1 MSERE
6 APQPYLRAAGSE
18 QAAAPGSPVCERA
31 RPALDRLASS
41 PVDLLWTL
49 LGVAL
54 IALALRDIFD
64 VLFHP
69 LGRGMVAR
77 RVVRGVAGLARRLP
91 GGGGTI
97 GLLAGPLSYVAVV
110 ATWAILLAV
119 GWALVFWPQLPQGFH
134 FDSGIDPAEHSGFLD
149 ALYVSLV
156 NLTSLGY
163 GDISPS
169 SSLLRLLGPVETIF
183 GLGLLTASISW
194 LLSIYGAISR
204 RDSLAHEVHLAKEA
218 EERLG
223 EKLADA
229 DPALLEAMLAGFAE
243 QLIRTRRDVIH
254 FPITHYF
261 RTEDEERALAGLLPF
276 LSSLAEEAGEDER
289 PHSLRVRAEILRMAI
304 DDFADTLRTR
314 LHMPGETTDS
324 TLEHYQS
331 EHAGTGTG

>member
-1 MSERE
+1 
-6 APQPYLRAAGSE
+6 
-18 QAAAPGSPVCERA
+18 
-31 RPALDRLASS
+31 
-41 PVDLLWTL
+41 VDVVWTL
-49 LGVAL
+49 LGIAL
-54 IALALRDIFD
+54 IALALRDIFE

-69 LGRGMVAR
+69 AGRGIIAR

-91 GGGGTI
+91 KGGGKI
-97 GLLAGPLSYVAVV
+97 GLLAGPIAYAAVL
-110 ATWAILLAV
+110 ATWAALLAV
-119 GWALVFWPQLPQGFH
+119 GWAFVFFPQMPEGFN
-134 FDSGIDPAEHSGFLD
+134 FDQALDPRDHSGFGD
-149 ALYVSLV
+149 ALYISLT

-163 GDISPS
+163 GDISPA
-169 SSLLRLLGPVETIF
+169 SSLLRILGPVETIF
-183 GLGLLTASISW
+183 GLGLLTAGISW
-194 LLSIYGAISR
+194 LISIYGAISR

-229 DPALLEAMLAGFAE
+229 DPELLETMLASFAE

-276 LSSLAEEAGEDER
+276 LGSLADEAGEEDR

-304 DDFADTLRTR
+304 DDFAETLRAR
-314 LHMPGETTDS
+314 LHLSGETTAA

-331 EHAGTGTG
+331 EHAGNRAG

>member
-1 MSERE
+1 M
-6 APQPYLRAAGSE
+6 
-18 QAAAPGSPVCERA
+18 
-31 RPALDRLASS
+31 
-41 PVDLLWTL
+41 DLVWTL

-77 RVVRGVAGLARRLP
+77 RVVRGVTGAARRLP
-91 GGGGTI
+91 GGGSTI
-97 GLLAGPLSYVAVV
+97 GLLAGPLSYIAVI
-110 ATWAILLAV
+110 ATWTALLAV
-119 GWALVFWPQLPQGFH
+119 GWALVFMPQLPQGFH
-134 FDSGIDPAEHSGFLD
+134 FDSGLDPARHSGFLD

-169 SSLLRLLGPVETIF
+169 SSLLRLLGPVETLF

-194 LLSIYGAISR
+194 LISIYNAISR
-204 RDSLAHEVHLAKEA
+204 RDSLAHEVHLAKAA

-229 DPALLEAMLAGFAE
+229 DPQLLETMLASFAE
-243 QLIRTRRDVIH
+243 QLIRARRDVIH

-261 RTEDEERALAGLLPF
+261 RTEDEQRALAGLLPF
-276 LSSLAEEAGEDER
+276 LSSLAEEAGEESR
-289 PHSLRVRAEILRMAI
+289 PHPLRVRAEILQMAI
-304 DDFADTLRTR
+304 DDFAATLRSR
-314 LHMPGETTDS
+314 LRMPGESTGE

-331 EHAGTGTG
+331 EHGSLRA

>member
-1 MSERE
+1 
-6 APQPYLRAAGSE
+6 
-18 QAAAPGSPVCERA
+18 
-31 RPALDRLASS
+31 
-41 PVDLLWTL
+41 VDIVWTV
-49 LGVAL
+49 LGAAL
-54 IALALRDIFD
+54 ILVALRDIFD

-77 RVVRGVAGLARRLP
+77 RVVLAVAWVARKLPRGE
-91 GGGGTI
+91 TI

-110 ATWAILLAV
+110 GTWAALLAV
-119 GWALVFWPQLPQGFH
+119 GWALVFLPQLPHGFN
-134 FDSGIDPAEHSGFLD
+134 FDPALNPAEHDGFSD

-163 GDISPS
+163 GDISPATP
-169 SSLLRLLGPVETIF
+169 LLRVLGPVETMF

-194 LLSIYGAISR
+194 LISIYGAIAR
-204 RDSLAHEVHLAKEA
+204 RDSLAHEVHLAKET

-229 DPALLEAMLAGFAE
+229 DPALLESLLAAYAE
-243 QLIRTRRDVIH
+243 QLIRARRDVIH

-276 LSSLAEEAGEDER
+276 LSSLADEAAEKDR

-304 DDFADTLRTR
+304 DDFAETLRKR
-314 LHMPGETTDS
+314 LRMPGES
-324 TLEHYQS
+324 TGDTLHHYQS
-331 EHAGTGTG
+331 EHGRLRS